1 MFIMFDDDAEPFVK
15 VERLFVLMHLV
26 QNLDLMWISL
36 KLVQHI
42 TISLHLTQI
51 ILNVSVHHR
60 KKLLSSRICDPKT
73 TKAPDPTILSIEMAV
88 DAIWN
93 NITSTKTIITSL
105 QPKTILP
112 LQWLRI
118 IWNNIISTKTI
129 IISKTILPLQ
139 WLRSPSSENGS
150 GQVSFSLFAAML
162 ATFAWVSLTV
172 CLFVCVGG
180 LFVCLGELSCL
191 CLEAENVWP
200 NEKSCWFGEDD
211 SYWLTAAALARE
223 NTLTDYNSYW
233 NNSLATISVAWGL
246 VLRPEMAWKPF

>member
-1 MFIMFDDDAEPFVK
+1 MY
-15 VERLFVLMHLV
+15 L
-26 QNLDLMWISL
+26 S
-36 KLVQHI
+36 I
-42 TISLHLTQI
+42 TEKSYSAHGYAT
-51 ILNVSVHHR
+51 
-60 KKLLSSRICDPKT
+60 KK

-139 WLRSPSSENGS
+139 WLRSPPSENGS

-172 CLFVCVGG
+172 CLFVCLFLWVSSSVC
-180 LFVCLGELSCL
+180 LFVCVGELNCLFVWVSCL
-191 CLEAENVWP
+191 FVWESSAVCAWRQKMCDP
-200 NEKSCWFGEDD
+200 MRNLVDLVRMTHID
-211 SYWLTAAALARE
+211 SQRL
-223 NTLTDYNSYW
+223 
-233 NNSLATISVAWGL
+233 
-246 VLRPEMAWKPF
+246 P